1 MRLRPAS
8 PALPPAL
15 ALLKPHRFPGQ
26 LSVHE
31 GRLSSPLTSST
42 ASPSG
47 PGPAAPLP
55 SLPSLLIF
63 PPRRCPAA
71 DPAVGS
77 PFSGC
82 AAPFSPHDMRAP
94 CAQLL
99 RKAMPA
105 WNTDGSEGTPCRGLG
120 AAGGGR
126 PLRPGS
132 PQHYERADRE
142 LQAERLQPPGSR
154 GQSCDEEGCSAST
167 GKKKIRR
174 RKKRPRTFSR
184 IPPVAP
190 GGSRPPTPGAA
201 PRPVPPRPLR
211 APLTSAPSGGAS
223 GPGRGRDRSR
233 TRAGS
238 PSRRP
243 GQRRPRPARPQPPLG
258 GAEPPH
264 LGRIA
269 VSSVLGCRPA
279 GPDGRWG
286 CAERGRDAE
295 SRCGE
300 RATGVIEALRLEKTS
315 KIL

>member
-1 MRLRPAS
+1 MRLRPSS

-31 GRLSSPLTSST
+31 GRLSSPLTSS
-42 ASPSG
+42 AVSPSG
-47 PGPAAPLP
+47 SGPAAPLP

-105 WNTDGSEGTPCRGLG
+105 WNTDGSQGTLCRGLG

-142 LQAERLQPPGSR
+142 LKAERLQPPGSP
-154 GQSCDEEGCSAST
+154 GQSCDEEGCPAST
-167 GKKKIRR
+167 GKKKSAAGKKDPEHFLEFPPSRR
-174 RKKRPRTFSR
+174 AGRGRRPRGQPHAPSPR
-184 IPPVAP
+184 DPSAPRSPP
-190 GGSRPPTPGAA
+190 RPPAA
-201 PRPVPPRPLR
+201 PRGRVG
-211 APLTSAPSGGAS
+211 SGTAVEP
-223 GPGRGRDRSR
+223 GPGPPA
-233 TRAGS
+233 AG
-238 PSRRP
+238 P
-243 GQRRPRPARPQPPLG
+243 GSTAPAPPARSL
-258 GAEPPH
+258 
-264 LGRIA
+264 L
-269 VSSVLGCRPA
+269 
-279 GPDGRWG
+279 
-286 CAERGRDAE
+286 
-295 SRCGE
+295 
-300 RATGVIEALRLEKTS
+300 
-315 KIL
+315 